1 MWNLKRNDTDDLS
14 YKTEELTD
22 LRNELVVLHIHFY
35 I

>member
-14 YKTEELTD
+14 YKTEKLTD
-22 LRNELVVLHIHFY
+22 LRNELVVLHIPFY